1 MDEKKARA
9 ILEKYL
15 AGLATPDEK
24 QLVERWY
31 AQLVESGEWQL
42 GEEEK
47 HQIRDQ
53 MEQELLQKINA
64 THTPVRRLT
73 TNWRWAAAAVLALIV
88 AGGAFL
94 FFSQKQKRDLAAA
107 TQERSKNNILPARE
121 QVILTL
127 SDGTRKVLDTLANG
141 EIALQ
146 GMQAIKKDG
155 SIMYVGNQA
164 EKIVYNTITTEK
176 GRTFQLQLADGTR
189 VWLDAMSSIRFPAA
203 FSGQERVVEITG
215 QAYFEVASARDASGN
230 KLAFKVS
237 SNHQQVE
244 VLGTHFNVNA
254 YNDQD
259 IQTTLLEGKVRVGR
273 NAQVPSEPALI
284 LNPGEQSSATG
295 NGKLR
300 LNAEVDLDEVMAWKN
315 GRFMFNG
322 STVQQIMQQL
332 TRWYNIE
339 VVYKD
344 EIRETF
350 VAEMDRELPL
360 SRSLELLEMTKQ
372 VKFVVEGKKVIV
384 TK

>member
-15 AGLATPDEK
+15 AGKATPDEK
-24 QLVERWY
+24 QLVEQWY
-31 AQLVESGEWQL
+31 AQLVDSGEWQW
-42 GEEEK
+42 GEGEK
-47 HQIRDQ
+47 FRIREQ
-53 MEQELLQKINA
+53 MEQELLQKINE
-64 THTPVRRLT
+64 TNTPVRRLH

-94 FFSQKQKRDLAAA
+94 FFSQKQKGDLAAA
-107 TQERSKNNILPARE
+107 TQERSKNIILPARQ

-155 SIMYVGNQA
+155 SITYVGNQP
-164 EKIVYNTITTEK
+164 EKTVYNTITTEK

-215 QAYFEVASARDASGN
+215 QAYFEVASAKDASGN
-230 KLAFKVS
+230 KLAFKVL

-254 YNDQD
+254 YNAQE

-273 NAQVPSEPALI
+273 NTMVPSEPALV
-284 LNPGEQSSATG
+284 LSPGEQASASG
-295 NGKLR
+295 NGEFR
-300 LNAEVDLDEVMAWKN
+300 LNPEVDLDEVMAWKN